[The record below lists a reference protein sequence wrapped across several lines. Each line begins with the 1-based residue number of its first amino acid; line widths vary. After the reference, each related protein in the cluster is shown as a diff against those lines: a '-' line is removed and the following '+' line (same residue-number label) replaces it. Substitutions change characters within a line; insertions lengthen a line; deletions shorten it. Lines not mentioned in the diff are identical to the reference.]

1 MSDGML
7 ERAKTPFQGREEMKT
22 RNWLSVPLV
31 AASLL
36 ATGAIGPAQAQT
48 PPIDKCQ
55 KQLETIGRAFED
67 QVFKALQFCKDAYRT
82 AVVKAAG
89 NADNLKALLEKQAP
103 NCGKKLDSVLGT
115 TGGGL
120 GTTTPK
126 TQAEKTYKKLSDLLA
141 TGKCSADHITQLGYL
156 RPSNS
161 PTDGYGDA
169 WIRWFLTA
177 MLKAAYEKQLWI
189 VGDLPNIM
197 AQFVD
202 PDDTVTGDC
211 ATKSNGTAVGDGK
224 NYCAV
229 LLSSPCHKLNCRI
242 DTTGTQLLLNIC
254 GLGTP
259 TPTLSGEVIQEYC
272 QFPPFTG
279 CDVAI
284 VGNPARSIDPVNI
297 LGSNVACTTNLRASG
312 FVKGPATCRIGYG
325 GPAANPGATP
335 PTNANP
341 ATTFDVTSVVRGP
354 KNVSICQD
362 VRPSGGNESCPAS
375 PPPTFT
381 LPGGTTNCSCSSAP
395 PGPINVSLSG
405 AMGPGDAV
413 TSAALQIH
421 TAPPPATNCSGTTS
435 DASFVPLLF
444 TTGQVDVVVKDPQC
458 NATCGDSISR
468 SIPGTSGFPG
478 TLLNTNGPSTTE
490 SFVDSSDLGGGQTAG
505 GFPGACPATLPSLVT
520 AFKIVCQ

>member
-31 AASLL
+31 AAGLL
-36 ATGAIGPAQAQT
+36 AAGAIGPAQAQT
-48 PPIDKCQ
+48 IDKCQ
-55 KQLETIGRAFED
+55 KQLETIGRAFQD

-89 NADNLKALLEKQAP
+89 NPTTLKALLEKQAP

-120 GTTTPK
+120 GTGTK
-126 TQAEKTYKKLSDLLA
+126 TQAEKTYKKLSDLL
-141 TGKCSADHITQLGYL
+141 TTNKCTDDHITQLGYL
-156 RPSNS
+156 RPGPS
-161 PTDGYGDA
+161 GYGDA

-202 PDDTVTGDC
+202 PDDTLTGDC

-229 LLSSPCHKLNCRI
+229 LLSSPCHKMNCRI
-242 DTTGTQLLLNIC
+242 DTATTTLTINLC
-254 GLGTP
+254 GLGATP
-259 TPTLSGEVIQEYC
+259 ASLSGEVIQEYC

-284 VGNPARSIDPVNI
+284 VGNPARSIDPVSFIGNT
-297 LGSNVACTTNLRASG
+297 ACTTNLRASG
-312 FVKGPATCRIGYG
+312 FVKGPNTCTIGYG
-325 GPAANPGATP
+325 GPSGSPSGPAGS
-335 PTNANP
+335 P
-341 ATTFDVTSVVRGP
+341 ATTFAVTSVVNGP
-354 KNVSICQD
+354 KDIAICQD
-362 VRPSGGNESCPAS
+362 VD
-375 PPPTFT
+375 PTPNNCSAATFQ
-381 LPGGTTNCSCSSAP
+381 LPGGTTPCGCSGSP
-395 PGPINVSLSG
+395 PGPINVTLSG

-413 TSAALQIH
+413 ISSALQIH
-421 TAPPPATNCSGTTS
+421 TVSGAGVCSGTTS
-435 DASFVPLLF
+435 DATFIPLMF
-444 TTGQVDVVVKDPQC
+444 STGSVTITVEDADSAGPPCAGDGDCSGSDTLTLTQTG
-458 NATCGDSISR
+458 AT
-468 SIPGTSGFPG
+468 FPVG
-478 TLLNTNGPSTTE
+478 LNHNGSTTNK
-490 SFVDSSDLGGGQTAG
+490 FVNSSDLAGGTTAG
-505 GFPGACPATLPSLVT
+505 GFPGACSATLPSLVT
-520 AFKIVCQ
+520 AFKLVCQ